1 MSPKQFF
8 AGLLATS
15 IIQISIILVLIML
28 FASMRAHIGFMIVT
42 ISAMFIFCTLL
53 FGAAKILARSSYT
66 KLYIQLIMLAVFLKM
81 ILCVALI
88 LGYQKGYE
96 PADNS
101 FIWPFLVIYLASTIY
116 EVIFLEK
123 VGREKQS
130 TTP

>member
-8 AGLLATS
+8 AGLAITS
-15 IIQISIILVLIML
+15 IIQISIIMILIWL
-28 FASMRAHIGFMIVT
+28 FVPLRAHTGFIVMT
-42 ISAMFIFCTLL
+42 IAAMVIFCTLL

-66 KLYIQLIMLAVFLKM
+66 KLYIQLIMLAVFMKM

-101 FIWPFLVIYLASTIY
+101 FIWPFLVIYLSSTIY

-130 TTP
+130 STP

>member
-8 AGLLATS
+8 AGLAITS
-15 IIQISIILVLIML
+15 ILQISIIMILIWL
-28 FASMRAHIGFMIVT
+28 FVPLRVHTGFIVVT
-42 ISAMFIFCTLL
+42 ITAMILFCTLL
-53 FGAAKILARSSYT
+53 FVAAKILAHSTFT

-81 ILCVALI
+81 ILCVVLI

-96 PADNS
+96 PVDNS

-130 TTP
+130 STP

>member
-8 AGLLATS
+8 AGLAITS
-15 IIQISIILVLIML
+15 ITEMSIIMVLIML
-28 FASMRAHIGFMIVT
+28 FAPMRAHAGFIVVT
-42 ISAMFIFCTLL
+42 IAAMIIFCTLL
-53 FGAAKILARSSYT
+53 YGAAKILARSSYT

-81 ILCVALI
+81 ILCVTLI

-101 FIWPFLVIYLASTIY
+101 FIWSFLVIYLASTIY

-130 TTP
+130 STP